1 MTIDDLETPALV
13 VDMDVVEA
21 NAARL
26 AGYAAH
32 HGLNLRPHTK
42 THKIPAIAKLQISSG
57 CKGIT
62 VAKSG
67 EAEVMHQAGLD
78 DILVAY
84 PVFGA
89 EKLRRLARLTASSRI
104 TIAVDSEITIAA
116 IAEAARAAGTLIHLL
131 VELDVGMRRCG
142 VGTPADALRLA
153 QVIERTSGVRFA
165 GINLYPGHIWA
176 PPAEQAEPLRQVE
189 NRLNEVLQLLA
200 RNGLHPEIVG
210 GGSTPTA
217 MQSHL
222 IRGLTEI
229 RPGTYIF
236 NDRNTLGVGACTLAD
251 CALRIVATVVSN
263 AVPGRVILDAGSKTF
278 SSDRWIS
285 GGDGFG
291 LVVDHPGV
299 VFESMSEEHGHLN
312 MTQAESALRIGDRV
326 SIVPNH
332 VCACVNLHN
341 RIWYHRRGVVEGF
354 WQVDG
359 RGCVA

>member
-13 VDMDVVEA
+13 VDMDAVEA

-32 HGLNLRPHTK
+32 HDLNLRPHSK
-42 THKIPAIAKLQISSG
+42 THKIPAIARLQIASG
-57 CKGIT
+57 CRGIT

-89 EKLRRLARLTASSRI
+89 EKLRRLARLAASSRI
-104 TIAVDSEITIAA
+104 TVAVDSEITIAA
-116 IAEAARAAGTLIHLL
+116 IAEAARVAGTLIHLL

-142 VGTPADALRLA
+142 VGTPAEALRLA
-153 QVIERTSGVRFA
+153 QVIERTAGVHFA

-176 PPAEQAEPLRQVE
+176 PPAEQVEPLRLVAH
-189 NRLNEVLQLLA
+189 RLDEVLKLLA
-200 RNGLHPEIVG
+200 RSGLHPEIVS

-222 IRGLTEI
+222 IPGLTEI

-236 NDRNTLGVGACTLAD
+236 NDRNTLGVGACTLDD
-251 CALRIVATVVSN
+251 CALRVVATVVSN
-263 AVPGRVILDAGSKTF
+263 AVPGRAILDAGSKTF

-285 GGDGFG
+285 GGEGFG
-291 LVVDHPGV
+291 LVIDHPGV

-341 RIWYHRRGVVEGF
+341 RIWYHRRGVVEGV
-354 WQVDG
+354 WQVYG

>member
-13 VDMDVVEA
+13 VDMDAMEA

-32 HGLNLRPHTK
+32 HDLNLRPHSK
-42 THKIPAIAKLQISSG
+42 THKIPAIARLQIASG
-57 CKGIT
+57 CRGIT

-89 EKLRRLARLTASSRI
+89 EKLRRLARLAASSRI
-104 TIAVDSEITIAA
+104 TVAVDSEITIAA
-116 IAEAARAAGTLIHLL
+116 IAEAARVAGTLIHLL

-142 VGTPADALRLA
+142 VGTPAEALRLA
-153 QVIERTSGVRFA
+153 QVIERTAGVHFA

-176 PPAEQAEPLRQVE
+176 PPAEQAEPLRLVAH
-189 NRLNEVLQLLA
+189 RLDEVLKLLA
-200 RNGLHPEIVG
+200 RSGLHPEIVS

-222 IRGLTEI
+222 IPGLTEI

-236 NDRNTLGVGACTLAD
+236 NDRNTLGVDACTLDD
-251 CALRIVATVVSN
+251 CALRVVATVVSN
-263 AVPGRVILDAGSKTF
+263 AVPGRAILDAGSKTF

-285 GGDGFG
+285 GGEGFG
-291 LVVDHPGV
+291 LVIDHPGV

-341 RIWYHRRGVVEGF
+341 RIWYHRRGVVEGV